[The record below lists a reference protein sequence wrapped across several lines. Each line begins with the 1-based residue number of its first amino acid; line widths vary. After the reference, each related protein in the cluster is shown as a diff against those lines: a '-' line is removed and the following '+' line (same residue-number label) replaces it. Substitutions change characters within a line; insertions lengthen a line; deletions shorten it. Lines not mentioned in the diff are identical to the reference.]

1 MSGSDSSGIKNQ
13 FEPGHFVRNI
23 TSGIVEAYAQ
33 CQRKA
38 FFLLQGKI
46 EGREHE
52 YFQILKERATANRL
66 RFEASPEVGLKDIVD
81 KKNDAPHVVKSGDMV
96 ADCDALLKSESG
108 HLTLK
113 THAQYEPCL
122 AKEHIV
128 CQKSKG
134 YDLHLP
140 GMWRT
145 RRHNF
150 DRRAASLSLWMA
162 KNIG

>member
-81 KKNDAPHVVKSGDMV
+81 KKMTRHMSLKV
-96 ADCDALLKSESG
+96 ATWSLIVM
-108 HLTLK
+108 
-113 THAQYEPCL
+113 PCSS
-122 AKEHIV
+122 
-128 CQKSKG
+128 QS
-134 YDLHLP
+134 
-140 GMWRT
+140 
-145 RRHNF
+145 
-150 DRRAASLSLWMA
+150 RAT
-162 KNIG
+162 